1 MTATMP
7 LVLLWEVNTSYLVVG
22 PIVAMIALGI
32 GLVFA
37 PAAEAVM
44 GAVEA
49 AKAGVGSAMND
60 MTQMIAGALSIAVVG
75 SAMYAIYAAKL
86 GDAVASLPAEAREI
100 VRDSIGAAVQLAA
113 SLPPEEALALTTAA
127 KSAFT
132 DALGLAVLIG
142 AGFSLVGVLLVAKFM
157 PARGTDVSE
166 DDDSSLQEQALEGPF
181 ALIDEPSGA
190 GDGDQHF
197 NQMNSSRKEMVR

>member
-1 MTATMP
+1 
-7 LVLLWEVNTSYLVVG
+7 
-22 PIVAMIALGI
+22 MIALGV

-60 MTQMIAGALSIAVVG
+60 MTQMLAGALSIAVVG
-75 SAMYAIYAAKL
+75 SVMYAIYAARL
-86 GDAVASLPAEAREI
+86 GDAVASLPAEARE
-100 VRDSIGAAVQLAA
+100 VARDSIGAAVQLAA
-113 SLPPEEALALTTAA
+113 SLPQEDALALSTAA

-142 AGFSLVGVLLVAKFM
+142 AGFSLVGALVVARFM
-157 PARGTDVSE
+157 PARDPAVSGKGAQSSE
-166 DDDSSLQEQALEGPF
+166 QLGDDSSTSETIA
-181 ALIDEPSGA
+181 EPVAA
-190 GDGDQHF
+190 GTD
-197 NQMNSSRKEMVR
+197 

>member
-7 LVLLWEVNTSYLVVG
+7 LVLLWEPNTSYLVVG

-44 GAVEA
+44 GAVGA

-60 MTQMIAGALSIAVVG
+60 MTQMLAGALSIAVVG
-75 SAMYAIYAAKL
+75 SVMYAIYAARL
-86 GDAVASLPAEAREI
+86 GDAVASLPAEAGEV
-100 VRDSIGAAVQLAA
+100 VRDSIWAAVQLAA
-113 SLPPEEALALTTAA
+113 SLPQADALALTTAA

-142 AGFSLVGVLLVAKFM
+142 AAFSLVGALIVARFM
-157 PARGTDVSE
+157 PARDPAVSGKGAQSSE
-166 DDDSSLQEQALEGPF
+166 QLGDDSSTSETIAEPVAAG
-181 ALIDEPSGA
+181 ID
-190 GDGDQHF
+190 
-197 NQMNSSRKEMVR
+197 